1 MWQVCATQS
10 YVCFG
15 GSLFGQP
22 TRFAFHFSKIES
34 FRDLDAGD
42 TALVELIVEPEHDD
56 DGEDDSCFIFMFDT
70 PEARD
75 LFSYDV
81 RAAHSQTHVWK
92 QSRGCIRPSY
102 RIEPHERRMCLL
114 PGELSKIRPDERV
127 LVTHANGRGRR
138 PSSFEIEPVGAEGSR
153 HRPRFFNEGMAQLVE
168 GAKAILF
175 DKEDIIIHEGNT
187 DQRLYQ
193 IGKGSVRVEKGVYPT
208 TVTVAH
214 LQAGQ
219 VFGEMSLIAG
229 GAASASII
237 ADEDATTVYAFDG
250 AYLRSAVSQQPSVG
264 KFRQLGSGTTSDSIA
279 ADEHLRFR
287 CCGMWLTS
295 LRKRDVVHCE
305 MHAGVVTCT
314 TLPLSENTSGG
325 LLPVSRRS
333 VSAPPSRHHRR
344 GRRRRGLRLRCSSH
358 FGRQLCSSRRTGILE
373 PSAGGRGVLWA
384 PLGVCG

>member
-1 MWQVCATQS
+1 MLACGIGPLICRYVRQVCATQS
-10 YVCFG
+10 YICFD

-34 FRDLDAGD
+34 LRDLDAGD
-42 TALVELIVEPEHDD
+42 MALVELTMEPEHDD

-81 RAAHSQTHVWK
+81 RAAHSQAHVWK

-102 RIEPHERRMCLL
+102 RIEPHERRIYLL
-114 PGELSKIRPDERV
+114 PGELSKISPDERV
-127 LVTHANGRGRR
+127 RVTHPNGRR
-138 PSSFEIEPVGAEGSR
+138 PSSFEIEPIGANESR
-153 HRPRFFNEGMAQLVE
+153 HRPKFFNQGMAQLVE

-175 DKEDIIIHEGNT
+175 DKEDIIIHEGNA

-193 IGKGSVRVEKGVYPT
+193 IGKGSVRVEKGVYPAT
-208 TVTVAH
+208 ATITH

-250 AYLRSAVSQQPSVG
+250 AYLRTAVSEQPWVG
-264 KFRQLGSGTTSDSIA
+264 KL
-279 ADEHLRFR
+279 
-287 CCGMWLTS
+287 
-295 LRKRDVVHCE
+295 
-305 MHAGVVTCT
+305 
-314 TLPLSENTSGG
+314 
-325 LLPVSRRS
+325 
-333 VSAPPSRHHRR
+333 
-344 GRRRRGLRLRCSSH
+344 
-358 FGRQLCSSRRTGILE
+358 
-373 PSAGGRGVLWA
+373 
-384 PLGVCG
+384 